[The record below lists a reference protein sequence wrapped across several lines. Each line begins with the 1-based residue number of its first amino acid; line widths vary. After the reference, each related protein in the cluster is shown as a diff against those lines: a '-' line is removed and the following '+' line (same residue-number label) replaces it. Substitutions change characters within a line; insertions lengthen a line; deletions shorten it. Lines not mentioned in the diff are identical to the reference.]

1 MENDLD
7 FRIEIKEKLAKIEGM
22 LESMAQTNDLKLLA
36 LDDKIKV
43 ANNRIKDLEDNNK
56 WLWRAVAGAL
66 ISAVISFLVNV
77 K

>member
-56 WLWRAVAGAL
+56 WLWRAIAGAL
-66 ISAVISFLVNV
+66 ISAAIAFLINF